1 MWASVVTLSAY
12 ALLELDS
19 KKCMFCRSMDPLV
32 SEALHAEVTA
42 DGAHETTSS
51 PVASPLDGGM
61 LHPADDQVHC
71 CNWFG

>member
-1 MWASVVTLSAY
+1 
-12 ALLELDS
+12 
-19 KKCMFCRSMDPLV
+19 MDPLV